1 MCESSVG
8 RTLSGQYFL
17 EGFDQ
22 NVGIHT
28 GGSIWVGVGPFL
40 RSFEGVELGNHQ
52 AATEPCWARIVA
64 VDGRMRAGQQQAA
77 FLLQLLQASEMS
89 GAGGQAIFQGVF
101 DVGGD
106 DGVEHLNPYLGSKRG
121 GMKHLRHTA
130 KACLR
135 RMWGIITN
143 INLNESAAMIVD
155 LHCHSTASDGAL
167 APAVLV
173 ARAHERGVRVLA
185 LTDHDTLE
193 GLDEARRAATALDMR
208 LINGIELSCT
218 WGGATIHVLGY
229 AFEREAPA
237 LRDAIEALHHGRWQR
252 AEEIDRRLAAKGMPG
267 ALQGA
272 RAVQQELGDSG
283 NAPARPHFAEFL
295 VRAGHVRD
303 RAEAFRKWLGSGKLG
318 DVKQHWP
325 TLEETLATLRSARA
339 WISLAHPWQYDF
351 TRSKRRRL
359 VADFAAAGGHALEV
373 VNGMQPAEQV
383 GGLAILAREFGLMAS
398 VGSDFHAPGD
408 WSELGMYR
416 PLPDDLTALWERFE
430 HAQPSAVTS

>member
-1 MCESSVG
+1 M
-8 RTLSGQYFL
+8 T
-17 EGFDQ
+17 
-22 NVGIHT
+22 
-28 GGSIWVGVGPFL
+28 
-40 RSFEGVELGNHQ
+40 
-52 AATEPCWARIVA
+52 
-64 VDGRMRAGQQQAA
+64 
-77 FLLQLLQASEMS
+77 
-89 GAGGQAIFQGVF
+89 
-101 DVGGD
+101 
-106 DGVEHLNPYLGSKRG
+106 
-121 GMKHLRHTA
+121 
-130 KACLR
+130 
-135 RMWGIITN
+135 
-143 INLNESAAMIVD
+143 VD
-155 LHCHSTASDGAL
+155 LHCHSTASDGVL
-167 APAVLV
+167 APAALV
-173 ARAHERGVRVLA
+173 ARARERGVRLLA

-193 GLDEARRAATALDMR
+193 GLEEAHRAAQTQGVQLV
-208 LINGIELSCT
+208 NGIELSCT

-229 AFEREAPA
+229 AFASDAPA
-237 LRDAIEALHHGRWQR
+237 LREAIEALHHGRWQR
-252 AEEIDRRLAAKGMPG
+252 AEEIGRRLAAKGMPG
-267 ALQGA
+267 ALDGA

-325 TLEETLATLRSARA
+325 ALDAAVATLQAANA

-408 WSELGMYR
+408 WSELGLYR

-430 HAQPSAVTS
+430 HAQPAAATQ

>member
-1 MCESSVG
+1 M
-8 RTLSGQYFL
+8 T
-17 EGFDQ
+17 
-22 NVGIHT
+22 
-28 GGSIWVGVGPFL
+28 
-40 RSFEGVELGNHQ
+40 
-52 AATEPCWARIVA
+52 
-64 VDGRMRAGQQQAA
+64 
-77 FLLQLLQASEMS
+77 
-89 GAGGQAIFQGVF
+89 
-101 DVGGD
+101 
-106 DGVEHLNPYLGSKRG
+106 
-121 GMKHLRHTA
+121 
-130 KACLR
+130 
-135 RMWGIITN
+135 
-143 INLNESAAMIVD
+143 VD
-155 LHCHSTASDGAL
+155 LHCHSTASDGVL
-167 APAVLV
+167 APAMLV
-173 ARAHERGVRVLA
+173 SRAFERGVRLLA

-193 GLDEARRAATALDMR
+193 GLEEARRAAEALDMQ
-208 LINGIELSCT
+208 LVNGIELSCT

-229 AFEREAPA
+229 AFASDAPA
-237 LRDAIEALHHGRWQR
+237 LRVAIEALHHGRWQR

-325 TLEETLATLRSARA
+325 ALEDAVGTLRAAKA

-359 VADFAAAGGHALEV
+359 VADFVAAGGHALEV

-416 PLPDDLTALWERFE
+416 PLPDDLTALWKRFE
-430 HAQPSAVTS
+430 HAQPPAVTS